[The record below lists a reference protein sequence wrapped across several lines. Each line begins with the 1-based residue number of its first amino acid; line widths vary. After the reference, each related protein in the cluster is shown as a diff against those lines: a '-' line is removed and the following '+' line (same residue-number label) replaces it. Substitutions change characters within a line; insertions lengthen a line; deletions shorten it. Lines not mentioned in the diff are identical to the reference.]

1 MDRIRRLIQRQPRP
15 SYEPL
20 EGGSIGPDGEPV
32 HETQETEFSWLQ
44 YSVFL
49 LLGISMLWAW
59 NMFLAAAPYFQKRF
73 QTDQWILTHFQSAI
87 ISVSTVTNLGSMLVL
102 TKLQARASYP
112 KRITLSLIINIASF
126 TLLALSTTIFRNVSA
141 GTYLG
146 YLLTMVFA
154 ASLATGF
161 SQNGVFSYVSG
172 FQRREYTQGIM
183 TGQAVAGVLPCIA
196 QIVSVLSVPAKN
208 ASDPSEQDSST
219 SAFAYFLTATAVSA
233 ITLVAFAWLVRRHTS
248 SNVGKRPTRGMDEA
262 EEQEQQERKMVS
274 MWTLF
279 KKLHWLACALF
290 LCFCITMVFPVFTAE
305 IMSVRSSGTPH
316 RLFQP
321 ASFVPFAFLIWNA
334 GDLIGRLL
342 TSLPSLSLTSRP
354 LMLFLIS
361 LARIVF
367 IPLYLL
373 CNIRG
378 EGAVITSDAF
388 YLIIVQFLFGTSNGY
403 LGSSCMMGVG
413 EWVEREEREAAGGF
427 MGLCLVAGLTVGS
440 LLSFAVANA

>member
-1 MDRIRRLIQRQPRP
+1 MDRVRRLLRPKSQP

-20 EGGSIGPDGEPV
+20 EGGSIGPDGERIRGTPKAD
-32 HETQETEFSWLQ
+32 FSWLE
-44 YSVFL
+44 YSVFM
-49 LLGISMLWAW
+49 LLGVSMLWAW
-59 NMFLAAAPYFQKRF
+59 NMFLAAAPYFQRRF
-73 QTDQWILTHFQSAI
+73 ASNGWILTHFQSAI

-102 TKLQARASYP
+102 TNLQAKASYP
-112 KRITLSLIINIASF
+112 KRITLSLFINIVSF
-126 TLLALSTTIFRNVSA
+126 TMLALSTTLFRNVSP
-141 GTYLG
+141 GVYLG
-146 YLLTMVFA
+146 FLLLMVFA

-172 FQRREYTQGIM
+172 FGREEYTQAIM

-196 QIVSVLSVPAKN
+196 QIVSVLAVPAKD
-208 ASDPSEQDSST
+208 ASDPSGQESST

-233 ITLVAFAWLVRRHTS
+233 IALLAFAWLVRQHA
-248 SNVGKRPTRGMDEA
+248 SNSAGKRLVESVDEA
-262 EEQEQQERKMVS
+262 EEEEQEERKVVG

-279 KKLHWLACALF
+279 KKLHWLASAVF
-290 LCFCITMVFPVFTAE
+290 LCFCITMVFPVFTAK
-305 IMSVRSSGTPH
+305 IMSVRSPGTAA

-321 ASFVPFAFLIWNA
+321 ASFIPFAFLIWNA

-342 TSLPSLSLTSRP
+342 TLLPSLSLTSRP
-354 LMLFLIS
+354 LILFFIS
-361 LARIVF
+361 LARIIF

-378 EGAVITSDAF
+378 DGAVIKSDTF

-413 EWVEREEREAAGGF
+413 EWVDVGEREAAGGF

-440 LLSFAVANA
+440 LLSFVVANA